1 MNMNGHDGFY
11 RRMALPALI
20 VTAVVFILPVGAV
33 LLRAFSSE
41 GGLIAVITDPYTWRL
56 LGFTVWESFL
66 SAAASVLL
74 AIPFAVFF
82 SKYTF
87 PGRRAI
93 LTMSDAVFALPAVLA
108 VLGFVIWYGNNGI
121 VNNMLKAVSGGKW
134 SVKIL
139 YSFGAIILA
148 HVYLNFP
155 VAFSLITSSLSSM
168 SDTEEKASELLGA
181 SGFRTFFKVT
191 LPKVRGTLIAAFTL
205 IFLFCFPSFLI
216 VMGLGGNPRFF
227 TLEAEIY
234 KRTYTDVNPASSAAL
249 AIFSFIIMALLLVIT
264 GHGRNEKRVERRQR
278 VPVRATGGKKATAF
292 VLSLLIFLFM
302 APPLLSILY
311 RAFFTRD
318 GAFTLKAW
326 TDIATRAKSGTATSL
341 SAIFNSVL
349 VASLSAF
356 IAVNLAGRIAIGA
369 VRTGSRF
376 TPLLTSLPMAIGSVS
391 MGLGF
396 SFITAWLPFSNL
408 LTSYLAVLAAHT
420 VVVMPFAVRTILPG
434 ARRIPLRLSQA
445 AMTLGG
451 DPREAWRLVEKPL
464 LKPYR
469 RRAFAFAFA
478 LSLGEVNATLALSEG
493 RVSTIPV
500 LIYKMINQYN
510 YQGAAA
516 LAVVLLAIAIT
527 MFAIGEKGDVNAI
540 S

>member
-1 MNMNGHDGFY
+1 MKGHDGFY
-11 RRMALPALI
+11 KRMAVPALI

-41 GGLIAVITDPYTWRL
+41 GGLWSVITDPYTWRL

-74 AIPFAVFF
+74 AIPFALFF
-82 SKYTF
+82 SRYTF

-93 LTMSDAVFALPAVLA
+93 LTMSDAAFALPAILA
-108 VLGFVIWYGNNGI
+108 VLGFVIWYGNNGM
-121 VNNMLKAVSGGKW
+121 VNSMLKAVSGGKW

-168 SDTEEKASELLGA
+168 SDTDEKASELLGA
-181 SGFRTFFKVT
+181 SGFRTFFRVT
-191 LPKVRGTLIAAFTL
+191 LPKVRGTLTAAFTL

-234 KRTYTDVNPASSAAL
+234 KRTYTDVDPASSAAL
-249 AIFSFIIMALLLVIT
+249 AVFSFLIMALLLVIT
-264 GHGRNEKRVERRQR
+264 GYGRNEKRVTGRQR
-278 VPVRATGGKKATAF
+278 VLIRATGRKKVTAF
-292 VLSLLIFLFM
+292 MLSLLIFLFM

-311 RAFFTRD
+311 RAFFTKD
-318 GAFTLKAW
+318 GSFTLKAW
-326 TDIATRAKSGTATSL
+326 TDITARARSGTATSL
-341 SAIFNSVL
+341 GAVVNSVL
-349 VASLSAF
+349 VASLSAL
-356 IAVNLAGRIAIGA
+356 IAVNLAGNIAIGA

-408 LTSYLAVLAAHT
+408 SISYLSVLAAHV

-451 DPREAWRLVEKPL
+451 DSREAWKLVEKPL

-493 RVSTIPV
+493 RVTTIPI

-516 LAVVLLAIAIT
+516 LAVILLAIAIT

>member
-93 LTMSDAVFALPAVLA
+93 LTMSDAAFALPAVLA

-369 VRTGSRF
+369 VKTGSRS

-451 DPREAWRLVEKPL
+451 DPHEAWRLVEKPL

-493 RVSTIPV
+493 RVTTIPV

>member
-1 MNMNGHDGFY
+1 MKGHDGFY

-20 VTAVVFILPVGAV
+20 VTAVVFVMPVGAV
-33 LLRAFSSE
+33 LLRAFSS
-41 GGLIAVITDPYTWRL
+41 GGVIGEVITDPYTWKL
-56 LGFTVWESFL
+56 LAFTVWESFL
-66 SAAASVLL
+66 SATLSVLL
-74 AIPFAVFF
+74 AIPFSVFF
-82 SKYTF
+82 SRFTF

-93 LTMSDAVFALPAVLA
+93 LTMSDAAFALPAIIA
-108 VLGFVIWYGNNGI
+108 VLGFVIWFGNNGM
-121 VNNMLKAVSGGKW
+121 VNGILRAVSGGKW

-168 SDTEEKASELLGA
+168 SDSEEKASELLGA
-181 SGFRTFFKVT
+181 SGFRTFFMVT
-191 LPKVRGTLIAAFTL
+191 LPKVRGTLTAAFTL

-234 KRTYTDVNPASSAAL
+234 KRTYTDVNPTSSAAL
-249 AIFSFIIMALLLVIT
+249 AVFSFFVMALLLVIT
-264 GHGRNEKRVERRQR
+264 GYGREEKRVERRRR
-278 VPVRATGGKKATAF
+278 VLLKATGGRKVTAF
-292 VLSLLIFLFM
+292 ILSLMIILFM
-302 APPLLSILY
+302 APPLVAILY
-311 RAFFTRD
+311 RAFFTKE
-318 GAFTLKAW
+318 GIFTLKAW
-326 TDIATRAKSGTATSL
+326 TDIAARTSRGAGTSL
-341 SAIFNSVL
+341 GAVVNSIL
-349 VASLSAF
+349 IAALSAF
-356 IAVNLAGRIAIGA
+356 IAVNLASSIAMGS

-376 TPLLTSLPMAIGSVS
+376 TALLTSLPMAVGSVS

-396 SFITAWLPFSNL
+396 SFMAAWLPLRNTV
-408 LTSYLAVLAAHT
+408 TSYLTVLAAHT

-434 ARRIPLRLSQA
+434 ARRIPVRLSHA
-445 AMTLGG
+445 AMILGG
-451 DPREAWRLVEKPL
+451 DSREAWKLVEKPL
-464 LKPYR
+464 LRPYR
-469 RRAFAFAFA
+469 RRAFAFAAA

-493 RVSTIPV
+493 RVTTIPI

-516 LAVVLLAIAIT
+516 LAVILLSIAIV
-527 MFAIGEKGDVNAI
+527 MFAIGEKGDCHAL

>member
-1 MNMNGHDGFY
+1 MNGHDGFY

-93 LTMSDAVFALPAVLA
+93 LTMSDAAFALPAVLA

-369 VRTGSRF
+369 VKTGSRS

-451 DPREAWRLVEKPL
+451 DPHEAWRLVEKPL

-493 RVSTIPV
+493 RVTTIPV

>member
-41 GGLIAVITDPYTWRL
+41 GGLIAVITDLYTWRL
-56 LGFTVWESFL
+56 LSFTVWESFL

-93 LTMSDAVFALPAVLA
+93 LTMSDAAFALPAVLA

-493 RVSTIPV
+493 RVTTIPV

>member
-93 LTMSDAVFALPAVLA
+93 LTMSDAAFALPAVLA

-493 RVSTIPV
+493 RVTTIPV